1 MHCLGPFFKHLLTT
15 SLCLKRSQALSSIQ
29 NFLFWMCLPPD
40 KPGPIQ
46 HLRVSD
52 VRSDSAYLSWKD
64 PEDNGGVRITNFV
77 VEKKDTAATQ
87 WVPVCSSSKKRSI
100 MLKHLMEGTSYM
112 FRVAAENQYGR
123 SEYVETPKAIKAM
136 NPLCKCQHTGHLIN

>member
-1 MHCLGPFFKHLLTT
+1 MPHVFNCVKLDRL
-15 SLCLKRSQALSSIQ
+15 SDVLCVLS
-29 NFLFWMCLPPD
+29 PD

-64 PEDNGGVRITNFV
+64 PEDNGGTRITNFV
-77 VEKKDTAATQ
+77 VEKKDTASTQ
-87 WVPVCSSSKKRSI
+87 WVPVCSTSKKRSM

-123 SEYVETPKAIKAM
+123 SEFVETPKATKAM
-136 NPLCKCQHTGHLIN
+136 NPLCEYNSVYNQLIYYVYIYYSN

>member
-1 MHCLGPFFKHLLTT
+1 MSHLFIYFNT
-15 SLCLKRSQALSSIQ
+15 LCFCFS
-29 NFLFWMCLPPD
+29 D

-52 VRSDSAYLSWKD
+52 IRSDSAYLSWKD
-64 PEDNGGVRITNFV
+64 PEDNGGARITNFV
-77 VEKKDTAATQ
+77 VEKKDTASTQ
-87 WVPVCSSSKKRSI
+87 WVPVCSTSKKRSM
-100 MLKHLMEGTSYM
+100 MLKHLMEGTSYS

-136 NPLCKCQHTGHLIN
+136 NPLCELHPNFKSNLIIFSRIGFPSPAQNWVLIKY

>member
-1 MHCLGPFFKHLLTT
+1 M
-15 SLCLKRSQALSSIQ
+15 LSS
-29 NFLFWMCLPPD
+29 D

-64 PEDNGGVRITNFV
+64 PEDNGGSRITNFV
-77 VEKKDTAATQ
+77 VEKKDTASTQ
-87 WVPVCSSSKKRSI
+87 WVPVCSTSKKRSM
-100 MLKHLMEGTSYM
+100 MLKHLMEGTSYS

-136 NPLCKCQHTGHLIN
+136 NPLCKYQHSESIFRKHTSCLVCSLLYCPSILCFSPSWSS

>member
-1 MHCLGPFFKHLLTT
+1 MYFVHESLLF
-15 SLCLKRSQALSSIQ
+15 LS
-29 NFLFWMCLPPD
+29 D

-64 PEDNGGVRITNFV
+64 PEDNGGARITNFV
-77 VEKKDTAATQ
+77 VEKKDTASTQ
-87 WVPVCSSSKKRSI
+87 WVPVCSTSKKRSM
-100 MLKHLMEGTSYM
+100 MLKHLMEGTSYS

-123 SEYVETPKAIKAM
+123 SEYVETPKAVKAM
-136 NPLCKCQHTGHLIN
+136 NPLCK

>member
-1 MHCLGPFFKHLLTT
+1 MILPLLV
-15 SLCLKRSQALSSIQ
+15 
-29 NFLFWMCLPPD
+29 FPD

-77 VEKKDTAATQ
+77 VEKKDSAATQ
-87 WVPVCSSSKKRSI
+87 WVPLCSTSKKRSM
-100 MLKHLMEGTSYM
+100 MLKHLMEGTSYN

-123 SEYVETPKAIKAM
+123 SEYTETSKAVKAM
-136 NPLCKCQHTGHLIN
+136 NPLCE